1 MKLAYIAFN
10 KTAEK
15 SHHILGQYFDTIDTY
30 TINENNDLYDFDLL
44 NLPIMT
50 HHVLVPSQIELQT
63 NCHKTVLQRLKNEI
77 YYLRKNLFMGY
88 SFNSEVLAGITNSSK
103 KFYKLSDIKEIV
115 FDKSLNKHR
124 INFVDNEVH
133 KEYDYLIVESNEIT
147 TSNLSQLKQNIMT
160 KPAEQSHIILNLEY
174 EIKYK
179 VQKQHFHHEFV
190 LIDNPNMKSIFDNWF
205 FCNMYHNKISCS
217 IFIPYEKYTSEEYLK
232 FITERTH
239 SVLSRSLTAF
249 EFGNVMKHN
258 FSASDGFVQKQPK
271 LKFSKNSALF
281 PTFTYWS
288 QNKVN
293 DYVHN
298 IFIMKNKKNKNLFD
312 EKGNA

>member
-30 TINENNDLYDFDLL
+30 LINEIDELCDFDLL

-50 HHVLVPSQIELQT
+50 HHVLVPSQIGLQT
-63 NCHKTVLQRLKNEI
+63 NCHKNVLQQLKNEI
-77 YYLRKNLFMGY
+77 YYLRKNLFLGHG
-88 SFNSEVLAGITNSSK
+88 FNSEVLAGVSNSSK
-103 KFYKLSDIKEIV
+103 KFFKFSDIKEIT
-115 FDKSLNKHR
+115 FDKALNKHR
-124 INFVDNEVH
+124 INFEGEDH
-133 KEYDYLIVESNEIT
+133 KEYDYLIIESNEIT
-147 TSNLSQLKQNIMT
+147 TSNLNQLKQNIMT
-160 KPAEQSHIILNLEY
+160 KAAEQSHIILNLEY

-179 VQKQHFHHEFV
+179 VQKQHFHHEFL
-190 LIDNPNMKSIFDNWF
+190 LIDNPNLKSIFDNWY

-217 IFIPYEKYTSEEYLK
+217 IFIPYEKYTSDDYIQ
-232 FITERTH
+232 FISERTR
-239 SVLSRSLTAF
+239 SILNRSLTAF
-249 EFGNVMKHN
+249 ELGDLMKHN

-271 LKFSKNSALF
+271 LKFTKNSALF

-298 IFIMKNKKNKNLFD
+298 IFIIKNKKNKNLFD
-312 EKGNA
+312 EKAHA